1 MSLAARLARGPVF
14 LGWSEIA
21 SPAVVALMARAGH
34 DALLFDQQH
43 GGHDSATCRACIG
56 EAALAGV
63 PALVRVK
70 VGDFAEAARMLDAGA
85 AGIVAPMIDTAEE
98 AARFVREVK
107 YPPLGARSWGP
118 GRAVQI
124 AGLSAPDYFATA
136 NAETLAIAMVE
147 TRAAFDGLEALLA
160 VPGLDGI
167 LVGPAD
173 LSLALTGRIDP
184 MGAEMR
190 RVMAEVG
197 ARARAA
203 GRLACAFAGTPA
215 RARELVA
222 EGYGLVSVAYDSL
235 VVAEGFAAALS
246 AARDAP

>member
-1 MSLAARLARGPVF
+1 MRPLPEGPVL

-34 DALLFDQQH
+34 DAVLLDQQH
-43 GGHDSATCRACIG
+43 GGHDTMSCRACIA

-63 PALVRVK
+63 PALVRIK
-70 VGDFAEAARMLDAGA
+70 VGDFAEGARMLDAGA

-118 GRAVQI
+118 GRALQI
-124 AGLSAPDYFATA
+124 QGEAPEDYLAAA
-136 NAETLAIAMVE
+136 NAGTLAIAMLE
-147 TRAAFDGLEALLA
+147 TRAALAGLDDLLA

-173 LSLALTGRIDP
+173 LSIALSAGRLDP
-184 MGAEMR
+184 EGAEVRAVMRDVAR
-190 RVMAEVG
+190 RV
-197 ARARAA
+197 RAA
-203 GRLACAFAGTPA
+203 GRLPCAFGGHPA
-215 RARELVA
+215 RARELIA
-222 EGYGLVSVAYDSL
+222 EGYGMVSVAYDSL
-235 VVAEGFAAALS
+235 IVAQGFAGALR
-246 AARDAP
+246 AMRD